1 LSGHV
6 AARAG
11 GHWSGGS
18 VDACIIGGG
27 IIGCSAAAFLA
38 QAGASVV
45 VIERDAIG
53 AGASGRNQG
62 VVQHPFDPVLATLH
76 PETLSLY
83 RELADSHEV
92 GFSMADRPAGLLMV
106 THDEGTAVAT
116 AAELA
121 RTMPALRPVAFSAH
135 DLRRAEP
142 AMADGVAACRLE
154 TGYPIPPASATEGY
168 ARLARRRG
176 ARFEHAAATPWLE
189 EGRCVGVDLGHERI
203 AAGAVLLATGA
214 WSADLSLG
222 GTWRVPIRPLWGAVV
237 SVRLANPPRH
247 VLEEIG
253 VDSIGVDTGQEDVG
267 HEEVGHGEVGL
278 EDIGDGGSPAHGR
291 VPSIFSLATA
301 ADLSGIGATVL
312 PSRPVEDDVAPVLV
326 ERGAR
331 FVPALRM
338 APQLGV
344 RVCPRPISADGRP
357 LLGPVPGV
365 DRLFVAAGHGPWGIS
380 TGPASARLVTDLI
393 LGGDARIL
401 EEFSPARFG
410 EAGA

>member
-6 AARAG
+6 AARSG
-11 GHWSGGS
+11 GHRAGGS

-38 QAGASVV
+38 AAGVSVV
-45 VIERDAIG
+45 VFERDAVG

-76 PETLSLY
+76 PETVSLY
-83 RELADSHEV
+83 RELAESHDV

-106 THDEGTAVAT
+106 TRDERTAVVT

-121 RTMPALRPVAFSAH
+121 TTMPALRPVAFSAH
-135 DLRRAEP
+135 EVRDTEP

-154 TGYPIPPASATEGY
+154 TGYAIPPASATEGY
-168 ARLARRRG
+168 ARLARRSG
-176 ARFEHAAATPWLE
+176 VRFEHAAAIPWLE
-189 EGRCVGVDLGHERI
+189 EGRCVGVELGGERV

-222 GTWRVPIRPLWGAVV
+222 GTWRIPIRPLWGAVV
-237 SVRLANPPRH
+237 SVRLAHPPRH

-253 VDSIGVDTGQEDVG
+253 VDSIGLDTG
-267 HEEVGHGEVGL
+267 HEEEGHHGMGH
-278 EDIGDGGSPAHGR
+278 DGTGDGGASPAHGR
-291 VPSIFSLATA
+291 IPSVFSLVTA
-301 ADLSGIGATVL
+301 AAMSGIGATVL
-312 PSRPVEDDVAPVLV
+312 PSRPVEDDVAPMLV

-331 FVPALRM
+331 FVPALAT

-357 LLGPVPGV
+357 LLGPVPGI
-365 DRLFVAAGHGPWGIS
+365 DGLFVAAGHGPWGIS

-393 LGGDARIL
+393 LGRDARIL